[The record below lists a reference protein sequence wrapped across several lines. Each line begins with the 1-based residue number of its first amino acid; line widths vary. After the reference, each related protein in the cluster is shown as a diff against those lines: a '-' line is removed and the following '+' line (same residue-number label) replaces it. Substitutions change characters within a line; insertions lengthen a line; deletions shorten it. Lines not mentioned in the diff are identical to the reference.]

1 MNALGIALAVAAAAA
16 FAGCSLLQH
25 GAAQRVEV
33 GRLGLL
39 VALLRDRVWLLGTVL
54 DGVAIALQAT
64 ALRFAAL
71 AVVQP
76 VLVSGLVLVV
86 AFNAVAR
93 RQPPAGRDIAGAA
106 ACSAGLAGFL
116 AVSPPSAGNDSVSP
130 AAVVALVTTTAVIAL
145 AGALLRGRSPR
156 KALVL
161 AGGCGVVY
169 AIGAAALKVTVDRI
183 ADPLA
188 LLQSWTPYLL
198 VGSGLVG
205 VWLNQRAFRAGE
217 LFGPLA
223 LMSVAEPV
231 VAAVIGV
238 AALHERLPDGAMS
251 SPAPYACGLAMVIGI
266 VLLARPRGP
275 RLSAPGPTPASA
287 TATLSRRP

>member
-1 MNALGIALAVAAAAA
+1 MNVLGVALAVAAAAA

-33 GRLGLL
+33 GRRGLL
-39 VALLRDRVWLLGTVL
+39 VALLRDRVWLLGSVL
-54 DGVAIALQAT
+54 DGVAISLQAT

-93 RQPPAGRDIAGAA
+93 RRPPAGRDLAGAA

-116 AVSPPSAGNDSVSP
+116 AVSPPSAGDDSVS
-130 AAVVALVTTTAVIAL
+130 TTAVAVLVASTATIAG
-145 AGALLRGRSPR
+145 AGALLRKRNPR
-156 KALVL
+156 NALVL
-161 AGGCGVVY
+161 AGGSGVLY
-169 AIGAAALKVTVDRI
+169 AISAAALKVTVDRI

-188 LLQSWTPYLL
+188 LLQTWAPYLL
-198 VGSGLVG
+198 VVSGLVG
-205 VWLNQRAFRAGE
+205 VWLNQRAFRAGA

-223 LMSVAEPV
+223 LMSVAEPC
-231 VAAVIGV
+231 VAALIGV
-238 AALHERLPDGAMS
+238 TALHERLPAGAMS

-266 VLLARPRGP
+266 VLLARPRGAEP
-275 RLSAPGPTPASA
+275 SAPDSTAASP
-287 TATLSRRP
+287 TATLSHRP